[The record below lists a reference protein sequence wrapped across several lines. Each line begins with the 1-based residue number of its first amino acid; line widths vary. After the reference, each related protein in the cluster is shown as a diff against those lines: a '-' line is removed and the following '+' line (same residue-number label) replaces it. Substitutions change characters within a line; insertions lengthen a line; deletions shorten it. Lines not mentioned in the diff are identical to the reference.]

1 MPRMLA
7 TENKVTRASAVLLVG
22 RVRVDTRRAV
32 PQHKAVSDT
41 RDATKPNNRAAR
53 RAVNV
58 ARLVAMMS
66 KAILKADRRVTRAA
80 AEPATA
86 KGGRAVE
93 PRTNKAE
100 RGINVDTRQA
110 NGATSKAGTRL
121 GLRKAVKAEPAAIVV
136 HRGAIRTI
144 KSRSPFNPSPP
155 TMTSAED
162 VAASSRTTHRS
173 RHSINA
179 LLAPHGRLGL
189 LEARNRNVVDLFLTK
204 RILSKDRPAAIRLN
218 VVRFADRAATI
229 KRPVANFPLAAE
241 VNVRLLRC
249 VR

>member
-1 MPRMLA
+1 MSRMLA
-7 TENKVTRASAVLLVG
+7 TEIKVTRASAVLLAG

-32 PQHKAVSDT
+32 PQHKAVSVT
-41 RDATKPNNRAAR
+41 HDATKPNNRAAR

-58 ARLVAMMS
+58 ARFVAMMS
-66 KAILKADRRVTRAA
+66 KAIPKADRPDTHAA

-86 KGGRAVE
+86 NGSRAAE

-100 RGINVDTRQA
+100 QGINVDTRQA

-121 GLRKAVKAEPAAIVV
+121 GRRKAVKAEPAAIVV

-144 KSRSPFNPSPP
+144 KRRSPFNPSPP

-162 VAASSRTTHRS
+162 VAASSRMTPQR
-173 RHSINA
+173 RHSISVPRA
-179 LLAPHGRLGL
+179 LLGQLEGR
-189 LEARNRNVVDLFLTK
+189 ARSLVVLFPTMQVLN
-204 RILSKDRPAAIRLN
+204 KDRRGAIPLN
-218 VVRFADRAATI
+218 VVRFAARAATI

-241 VNVRLLRC
+241 ASVRLLRR

>member
-58 ARLVAMMS
+58 VRLVAMMS
-66 KAILKADRRVTRAA
+66 KAILKADRRVTRA

-155 TMTSAED
+155 TMTLAED

-189 LEARNRNVVDLFLTK
+189 LEARDRNVVDLFLTK

-218 VVRFADRAATI
+218 VVRFADRATTI

-241 VNVRLLRC
+241 ANVRLRRC